1 MYISIYIKLYLIES
15 FLYCSYNTIKMVH
28 FFFFF
33 ASAWLSRSQVGG
45 CVTEKQTNQIINEE
59 AEMEPE
65 MFCSRDVERIVK
77 EQGSLSGP
85 SSNK

>member
-28 FFFFF
+28 FFF

-45 CVTEKQTNQIINEE
+45 CVTEKQTNQTINEE

-65 MFCSRDVERIVK
+65 MFCRRDVERTVK

-85 SSNK
+85 SSSK